1 MQNGAAAA
9 RTGDDDLVRTYLR
22 EIGRYPLLDREDEQ
36 RLGRSIDEG
45 RKAAARLDRAGGDL
59 APEELERLTAAVE
72 AGESAAE
79 AFVNANL
86 RLVVSIARRYQS
98 SGLALLDLIQEGNL
112 GLIHAVEKFD
122 FRRGL
127 KFSTYA
133 TWWIRQAVTRAIAN
147 SARTIRLPVHAGEAV
162 AKVQKAQAL
171 LEAQL
176 GRTPSLCELAR
187 ELSMSAAKV
196 SQALMLMPQPLSL
209 SDPCG
214 DDGEG
219 ELGDVV
225 EHKGPSPLDEVIAAA
240 LPVQVRELL
249 ELLEERERSVV
260 CLRYGLD
267 CGQPRTLREVSE
279 IYGMTP
285 EGIRSIEKRALTKL
299 KLRSGCTAAADFL
312 AS

>member
-1 MQNGAAAA
+1 M
-9 RTGDDDLVRTYLR
+9 RTYLR
-22 EIGRYPLLDREDEQ
+22 EIGRYPLLDREGEQ
-36 RLGRSIDEG
+36 RLARVIEEG
-45 RKAAARLDRAGGDL
+45 RRAASRLDQAGEDLPGDDR
-59 APEELERLTAAVE
+59 ERLASAVE
-72 AGESAAE
+72 AGDRALE
-79 AFVNANL
+79 AFINANL

-147 SARTIRLPVHAGEAV
+147 GARTIRLPVHAGESV

-171 LEAQL
+171 LEAKL
-176 GRTPSLCELAR
+176 GRPPTIRELSG
-187 ELSMSAAKV
+187 ELSMSPEKV
-196 SQALMLMPQPLSL
+196 SQALLLGPHPLSL
-209 SDPCG
+209 SEPCG

-225 EHKGPSPLDEVIAAA
+225 EHRGPSPLDEIIAAS

-249 ELLEERERSVV
+249 EALEERERNVV

-267 CGQPRTLREVSE
+267 CGRPRTLREVSE
-279 IYGMTP
+279 VYGLTP

-299 KLRSGCTAAADFL
+299 KLRTGSAAAADFV

>member
-1 MQNGAAAA
+1 MQNGSTT
-9 RTGDDDLVRTYLR
+9 RTAEDDLVRTYLQ
-22 EIGRYPLLDREDEQ
+22 EIGRYPLLDKDGEQ
-36 RLGRSIDEG
+36 RLGRAIEEG
-45 RKAAARLDRAGGDL
+45 RRAAARLQRAGEDM
-59 APEELERLTAAVE
+59 PEGEREQLNAAVE
-72 AGESAAE
+72 AGDQATET
-79 AFVNANL
+79 FINANL
-86 RLVVSIARRYQS
+86 RLVVSIARRYQG
-98 SGLALLDLIQEGNL
+98 SGVALLDLIQEGNL

-122 FRRGL
+122 FGRGL

-147 SARTIRLPVHAGEAV
+147 CARTIRLPVHTGEAV
-162 AKVQKAQAL
+162 ARVQKAQSL

-176 GRTPSLCELAR
+176 GRPPTICELAG
-187 ELSMSAAKV
+187 EVSMTTDKV
-196 SQALMLMPQPLSL
+196 SQALLLLPHPLSL
-209 SDPCG
+209 SEPCG

-225 EHKGPSPLDEVIAAA
+225 QHRGPSPVDEIIASA
-240 LPVQVRELL
+240 LPVQIRQLL
-249 ELLEERERSVV
+249 EFLEERERTVV

-299 KLRSGCTAAADFL
+299 KLRSGSTAAADFL

>member
-1 MQNGAAAA
+1 LQPAA
-9 RTGDDDLVRTYLR
+9 RSGEDELVRTYLR
-22 EIGRYPLLDREDEQ
+22 EIGRYPLLDKEGEQ
-36 RLGRSIDEG
+36 RLARVIEEG
-45 RKAAARLDRAGGDL
+45 RRAATRLVQAGENLPGEDR
-59 APEELERLTAAVE
+59 ERLASAVE
-72 AGESAAE
+72 AGDRAMET
-79 AFVNANL
+79 FINANL

-133 TWWIRQAVTRAIAN
+133 TWWIRQAVTRALAN
-147 SARTIRLPVHAGEAV
+147 CARTIRLPVHTGEAV
-162 AKVQKAQAL
+162 SRVQKAQSV

-176 GRTPSLCELAR
+176 GRTPTICELAG
-187 ELSMSAAKV
+187 EVSMSADKV
-196 SQALMLMPQPLSL
+196 SQALLLLPQPLSL
-209 SDPCG
+209 SEPCG
-214 DDGEG
+214 EDGEG

-225 EHKGPSPLDEVIAAA
+225 QHRGPSPLDEIIAAA
-240 LPVQVRELL
+240 LPVLIRELL
-249 ELLEERERSVV
+249 DLLEERERRVV

-299 KLRSGCTAAADFL
+299 RLRSGSTGAADFL